1 MNYNMSVLLLH
12 FKTAWNDHFPG
23 TSPLTTLY
31 LQEYSQ
37 KQTPSVANVYVS
49 NCLFRSI
56 TSTSDGGALFLSTSV
71 SFLVVESSSF
81 FTCKSSS
88 NRGGAILFINTNS
101 GQCVFYAVCGYDCSA
116 PNYNSMFSR
125 VEMYNA
131 ASSKNYVNYSS
142 ISRCDDLGSGSW
154 YILCHLYGKI
164 CFPSFNISMNK
175 CYRRLV
181 YYHPYSDSNSVIY
194 SLSYSSF
201 ADNYVTSYNTIGLYN
216 SAAKYEIKC
225 CNIIRNTQGTLG
237 TEGTIYTTGNTF
249 INDSCILENNA
260 NYIFYATSSSY
271 TITLSNCTLDSY
283 SSYGNV
289 KTQNTLT
296 KSFILALNHL
306 STRNCYSEYD
316 TARTL
321 TPVIHSSN
329 KQKLCCTCGKFFYQ
343 PHLGD
348 FVSLMWVFIFNFI
361 YSGPSGDP

>member
-1 MNYNMSVLLLH
+1 MSTLVLLYI
-12 FKTAWNDHFPG
+12 KTAWNDHFPG

-125 VEMYNA
+125 VDLYNA

-142 ISRCDDLGSGSW
+142 ISRCVDLGSSSW
-154 YILCHLYGKI
+154 HTLFHQYGKI
-164 CFPSFNISMNK
+164 CFPSINVSMNK
-175 CYRRLV
+175 CYSQLV
-181 YYHPYSDSNSVIY
+181 CCNPLSDSNSIIC
-194 SLSYSSF
+194 SYSSF
-201 ADNYVTSYNTIGLYN
+201 ADNYVTSYTSIYLSRV
-216 SAAKYEIKC
+216 SANCEIKS

-237 TEGTIYTTGNTF
+237 SEGTIYTRGNTF
-249 INDSCILENNA
+249 IDDSCILENNA
-260 NYIFYATSSSY
+260 NYIFYVSSSSY
-271 TITLSNCTLDSY
+271 TITLTNCTVD
-283 SSYGNV
+283 
-289 KTQNTLT
+289 KTPLP
-296 KSFILALNHL
+296 A
-306 STRNCYSEYD
+306 
-316 TARTL
+316 
-321 TPVIHSSN
+321 P
-329 KQKLCCTCGKFFYQ
+329 
-343 PHLGD
+343 
-348 FVSLMWVFIFNFI
+348 
-361 YSGPSGDP
+361 